1 MNRQSQ
7 RVKISFL
14 VAAILSSALLASV
27 TACASVSEI
36 QSVPSDSLVI
46 DVRTPREYAR
56 WHYPGA
62 RNIPVTQ
69 LEKNLK
75 ALGDKSQEIIVYCRS
90 GNRSSTAKRIL
101 LAAGFTN
108 VLNGGGLRDMKP
120 LAGAVR

>member
-7 RVKISFL
+7 RAKISFL
-14 VAAILSSALLASV
+14 VAAVLSSALLASV
-27 TACASVSEI
+27 PACASVSEI
-36 QSVPSDSLVI
+36 QSVPSGSLVI

-75 ALGDKSQEIIVYCRS
+75 ALGDRSQTIIVYCRS
-90 GNRSSTAKRIL
+90 GNRSTTAKRML

-120 LAGAVR
+120 LAAAVR